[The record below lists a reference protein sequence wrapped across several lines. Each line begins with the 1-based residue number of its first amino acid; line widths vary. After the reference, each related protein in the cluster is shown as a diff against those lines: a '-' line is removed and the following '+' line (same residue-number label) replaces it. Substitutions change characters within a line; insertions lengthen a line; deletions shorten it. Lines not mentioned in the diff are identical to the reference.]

1 MKLKL
6 FIPIIILLLLS
17 CGNRGRTKEY
27 LVFKPIVAGDDHPR
41 SPSFIQEDSIP
52 QSEFENFK
60 YVLKNYKADYFV
72 EDGKIYIDSKEYS
85 EKELM
90 WNYTLKARDSVWL
103 KENRG
108 Y

>member
-17 CGNRGRTKEY
+17 CGNRNKLKDY
-27 LVFKPIVAGDDHPR
+27 VVFKPVVEGDDHPR

-52 QSEFENFK
+52 QSEFGNFK
-60 YVLKNYKADYFV
+60 YVLDNYKADYFV
-72 EDGKIYIDSKEYS
+72 EDGKIYIDSKEYL
-85 EKELM
+85 EEELM
-90 WNYTLKARDSVWL
+90 WNFTNKARDSVWL